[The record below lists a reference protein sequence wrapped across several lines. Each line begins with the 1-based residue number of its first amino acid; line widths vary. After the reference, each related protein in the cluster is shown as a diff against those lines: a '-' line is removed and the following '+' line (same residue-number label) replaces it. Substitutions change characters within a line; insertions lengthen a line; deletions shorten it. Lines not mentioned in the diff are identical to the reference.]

1 MLQPI
6 TFFSFF
12 FFVLNNKNA
21 RQLFSAFF
29 LFLLLNVILALTSAR
44 SDVAR
49 WEIRGR
55 RENLLQIDG
64 FTHFRAD
71 AFSTPLLKETE
82 TRDQQ

>member
-6 TFFSFF
+6 TFFSF

-64 FTHFRAD
+64 FAHFRAD
-71 AFSTPLLKETE
+71 TFSTPLLKETE

>member
-1 MLQPI
+1 MH
-6 TFFSFF
+6 
-12 FFVLNNKNA
+12 VNY
-21 RQLFSAFF
+21 SALFF

-64 FTHFRAD
+64 FAHFRAD
-71 AFSTPLLKETE
+71 TFSTPLLKETE